1 VLSFLRKKQDGV
13 ITSHQVQTWFED
25 RYQMVLVQR
34 NILLLFLVF
43 ALVSVLFAIISVTQI
58 ATSKTLEPFIIEIED
73 KTGITTM
80 VRPYDREYFSS
91 NDALRRYFLMKYLT
105 AREAYNAF
113 DYHYNYYTIVRLLSA
128 GDVYSVFRRSV
139 SSDNPNSPISFG
151 DKLQRNLK
159 IKSITFL
166 PPPPRTGK
174 EGSQYRPSI
183 TAQMRYIIVE
193 TGSRGG
199 EKHRIATINF
209 DFYDLKMTQ
218 EERFVNPLG
227 FQVTGFR
234 VDEEVPE

>member
-1 VLSFLRKKQDGV
+1 MLSFLNKKQNSTKH
-13 ITSHQVQTWFED
+13 TSQVQTWFED
-25 RYQMVLVQR
+25 RYQTVLVQR

-43 ALVSVLFAIISVTQI
+43 ALVSVLFAIVSVTQI

-113 DYHYNYYTIVRLLSA
+113 DYHYNYYTIVRLLSS
-128 GDVYSVFRRSV
+128 GEVYSAFRRSI
-139 SSDNPNSPISFG
+139 SADNPNSPISYG
-151 DKLQRNLK
+151 DKIQRSLK

-174 EGSQYRPSI
+174 ENAQYRPSI
-183 TAQMRYIIVE
+183 TAQIRYIVVE
-193 TGSRGG
+193 TGQRGG

-218 EERFVNPLG
+218 DERYINPLG
-227 FQVTGFR
+227 FQVIGFR